1 MSLYKKLLSS
11 SILSVLDQGLLSAM
25 NFFIGIL
32 LMKLVSKEDYGLYG
46 QLYAGALLVGLV
58 VDSWIAGPLTTV
70 ASTVSDMA
78 RQRLLKIYWY
88 KQVFWTALLA
98 ALCFLIVRYVPAA
111 THFYTTSIALAASFA
126 IYVFGNGVR
135 EYGRTIGF
143 IQNDLPSILKQDFL
157 YAVLTGLGLITLH
170 HFHQIDLSSLFTLV
184 ALASLLASLYGHH
197 LLQHH
202 TAGDTTQENASINT
216 IDAEHEITIRDHGRW
231 AVLGVIVGWLTNY
244 SYIYLSGIFLG
255 VAAIADL
262 NAARLLLMPIPLAVA
277 AWIRVARPITARLMQ
292 QADWKGVKW
301 VTWLSISGAELM
313 ICLYVGG
320 LLLGLPWLEQ
330 HFLDAKYASLDP
342 LIILWGIYFAVN
354 SARTIGT
361 SWLMSGGG
369 FRALFFLGTTTLMM
383 VYAITSY
390 SLPRWGQQGA
400 LVALIAVEL
409 FELITVWYY
418 ILPRLYRTQA
428 TPAAK

>member
-1 MSLYKKLLSS
+1 MSLFKKLLSS

-25 NFFIGIL
+25 NFMVGIL

-70 ASTVSDMA
+70 ASTVDEEVKK
-78 RQRLLKIYWY
+78 RLLRLYWY
-88 KQVFWTALLA
+88 KQLFWTCGGAI
-98 ALCFLIVRYVPAA
+98 LCFLVIAYVPAA
-111 THFYTTSIALAASFA
+111 SHHYDKPVWLAASFA
-126 IYVFGNGVR
+126 VYVFGNGVR

-143 IQNDLPSILKQDFL
+143 IQSDLAAILKQDLL
-157 YAVLTGLGLITLH
+157 YALLTSAGLLSLH
-170 HFHQIDLSSLFTLV
+170 HLHKIELESLFTLV
-184 ALASLLASLYGHH
+184 ALASLLASLYGRR

-202 TAGDTTQENASINT
+202 THSAQAGDSFNT

-231 AVLGVIVGWLTNY
+231 AVSGVVVGWLTNY

-255 VAAIADL
+255 VLAIADL
-262 NAARLLLMPIPLAVA
+262 NAARLMLMPIPLAVA
-277 AWIRVARPITARLMQ
+277 AWIRVARPITAKLIR

-313 ICLYVGG
+313 ICLYVGA
-320 LLLGLPWLEQ
+320 LLLALPWLES
-330 HFLDAKYASLDP
+330 HFLDAKYAALDP

-354 SARTIGT
+354 SARIIGT

-369 FRALFFLGTTTLMM
+369 FRALFYLGTVTL
-383 VYAITSY
+383 VLVLAITSY
-390 SLPRWGQQGA
+390 SLPRWGAQGA
-400 LVALIAVEL
+400 LIALIAVEG

-418 ILPRLYRTQA
+418 ILPRLYRQSTSAQ
-428 TPAAK
+428 K

>member
-70 ASTVSDMA
+70 ASTVSEGA
-78 RQRLLKIYWY
+78 RKRLLKLFWY
-88 KQVFWTALLA
+88 KQIFWTTLLA
-98 ALCFLIVRYVPAA
+98 ALCFLIIEFVPAA
-111 THFYTTSIALAASFA
+111 THFHETSLWLAASFA
-126 IYVFGNGVR
+126 LYVFGNGVR

-143 IQNDLPSILKQDFL
+143 IQSDLSAILKQDFV
-157 YAVLTGLGLITLH
+157 YALLTGMGLVALH
-170 HFHQIDLSSLFTLV
+170 HWHRIELSALFTLV
-184 ALASLLASLYGHH
+184 ALASLIAALYGHQ
-197 LLQHH
+197 LLKHH
-202 TAGDTTQENASINT
+202 TQSDAQLPGDSINT

-231 AVLGVIVGWLTNY
+231 AVLGVVVGWLTNY

-277 AWIRVARPITARLMQ
+277 AWIRVARPITARLIQ
-292 QADWKGVKW
+292 AADWKGVKW

-313 ICLYVGG
+313 ICLYVAG
-320 LLLGLPWLEQ
+320 LLLGLPWLES
-330 HFLDAKYASLDP
+330 HFLDAKYAALDP

-369 FRALFFLGTTTLMM
+369 FRALFYLGTTTLVL

-390 SLPRWGQQGA
+390 TLPRWGQQGA
-400 LVALIAVEL
+400 LMALIAVEL
-409 FELITVWYY
+409 FELIVVWYY
-418 ILPRLYRTQA
+418 ILPRLYQSQSKSPSA
-428 TPAAK
+428 

>member
-1 MSLYKKLLSS
+1 MSLLRKLLSS
-11 SILSVLDQGLLSAM
+11 SLLSVIDQGLLSAM

-46 QLYAGALLVGLV
+46 QLYAGALLIGLV

-70 ASTVSDMA
+70 ASSVDEDVKK
-78 RQRLLKIYWY
+78 RLLRLYWY
-88 KQVFWTALLA
+88 KQLGWTAVGA
-98 ALCFLIVRYVPAA
+98 FLCFLVIEYLPAA
-111 THFYTTSIALAASFA
+111 THYHEKSIWLAASFA

-143 IQNDLPSILKQDFL
+143 IQSDLISILKQDLL
-157 YAVLTGLGLITLH
+157 YALLTGLGLFSLH
-170 HFHQIDLSSLFTLV
+170 HLHKIDLQSLFTLV
-184 ALASLLASLYGHH
+184 ALASLVASLYGRH
-197 LLQHH
+197 LLRHH
-202 TAGDTTQENASINT
+202 THSTVAADSINT

-231 AVLGVIVGWLTNY
+231 AVSGVVVGWLTNY

-255 VAAIADL
+255 VVAIADL
-262 NAARLLLMPIPLAVA
+262 NAARLLLMPVPLAVA
-277 AWIRVARPITARLMQ
+277 AWIRVARPITAKLIR

-313 ICLYVGG
+313 ICLYVGA
-320 LLLGLPWLEQ
+320 LLLALPWLESN
-330 HFLDAKYASLDP
+330 FLDAKYAALDP

-354 SARTIGT
+354 SARIIGT

-369 FRALFFLGTTTLMM
+369 FRALFYLGTVTLIL
-383 VYAITSY
+383 VLAITSY
-390 SLPRWGQQGA
+390 SLPRWGAQGA
-400 LVALIAVEL
+400 LIALIAVEA

-418 ILPRLYRTQA
+418 ILPRLYRQSK
-428 TPAAK
+428 PVKK